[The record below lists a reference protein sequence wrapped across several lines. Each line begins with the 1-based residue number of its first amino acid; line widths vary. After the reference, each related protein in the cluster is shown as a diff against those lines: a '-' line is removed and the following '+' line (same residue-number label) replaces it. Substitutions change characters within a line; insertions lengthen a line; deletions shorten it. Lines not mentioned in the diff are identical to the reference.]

1 MQNKWYSSD
10 EAGYVALNGGWVCRR
25 CGCANEGCDVC
36 TRCGWNAAQG
46 CGCQGGVVAAETTPT
61 RRSSTGWSCVR
72 CGCANENGAVCTRCG
87 WRYERNC
94 GCDACESRQQRC
106 AACPAEG
113 GMGHT
118 VQCCPANTAL
128 RSATVSPCGCAA
140 ANVVSTANPCGCTMS
155 NQVSTAD
162 TCGCAAANAV
172 STADACGCTSANVV
186 STANSCGCTAANVV
200 STASTCG
207 CACEASAVRQS
218 ECPVAAG
225 VGMVYAV
232 KQELGDVYQSESAL
246 RTGTLFPE
254 LHKPMN
260 GRCPGSCNASTQ
272 GQQRGFAAWDLRL
285 YLDTHP
291 DDAQARALFCQL
303 AQEAEEPCYAT
314 TFLNGGPGW
323 GWTDEPWPW
332 ECRDNNA

>member
-25 CGCANEGCDVC
+25 CGCTNEGCDVC
-36 TRCGWNAAQG
+36 SRCGWNMSQG

-61 RRSSTGWSCVR
+61 RQTS
-72 CGCANENGAVCTRCG
+72 CGCAVGQ
-87 WRYERNC
+87 
-94 GCDACESRQQRC
+94 GCRQSCQ
-106 AACPAEG
+106 ACPAEG
-113 GMGHT
+113 GMCHA
-118 VQCCPANTAL
+118 VQCCPANTSL
-128 RSATVSPCGCAA
+128 RPRLAEAAAVPRCGCER
-140 ANVVSTANPCGCTMS
+140 S
-155 NQVSTAD
+155 AD
-162 TCGCAAANAV
+162 TCGCASAAGNVPRCGCTACENAANAANAV
-172 STADACGCTSANVV
+172 
-186 STANSCGCTAANVV
+186 
-200 STASTCG
+200 
-207 CACEASAVRQS
+207 RQYD
-218 ECPVAAG
+218 CPTAAG

-232 KQELGDVYQSESAL
+232 KQELGDVYQPESAL

-260 GRCPGSCNASTQ
+260 GRCPGSCNMSTA
-272 GQQRGFAAWDLRL
+272 GQQSAFSAWDLRL

-291 DDAQARALFCQL
+291 DDAEARALFGQM

-314 TFLNGGPGW
+314 TFLSGGTGW